1 MSKLNVEIKK
11 LVEIMEK
18 DGQVV
23 LRSEFIGNKIIKK
36 RFGKYKIEGTNETV
50 KKVSPN
56 SIKNI
61 NTGDLYFNS
70 NEIENV
76 RKR

>member
-23 LRSEFIGNKIIKK
+23 LRSELIGNKVVKK
-36 RFGKYKIEGTNETV
+36 RFGKYKIEETNETV
-50 KKVSPN
+50 KKVSPT

-70 NEIENV
+70 NEIESV